1 MTKNAN
7 GYTTVMTG
15 MLGELPLD
23 AGMFKSAFR
32 QQASVADKMSKVVLA
47 AAERSTE
54 ISAAWT
60 RSALEEI
67 GNVTM
72 AQDHPSDYTMAMSEF
87 ALAQAELSARSMEAF
102 ADVATTV
109 QVKTVELMLA
119 ADRDLG
125 NGASKAATESRS
137 GSGRPTPPS
146 RAASKKAARKA
157 PKDLPDT
164 ARKVTLNQ

>member
-7 GYTTVMTG
+7 GYTTVMKG
-15 MLGELPLD
+15 MLGELPFD

-32 QQASVADKMSKVVLA
+32 QQASVADKMSRVVLA
-47 AAERSTE
+47 AAEKSTE

-60 RSALEEI
+60 KSALGEI
-67 GNVTM
+67 GNVTR
-72 AQDHPSDYTMAMSEF
+72 AQDHPSGYTMAMSEF

-125 NGASKAATESRS
+125 SGASKAATDSRS
-137 GSGRPTPPS
+137 GSGRPTPPP
-146 RAASKKAARKA
+146 RAASKAARKA
-157 PKDLPDT
+157 PKDLPD
-164 ARKVTLNQ
+164 AAGKVALNQ